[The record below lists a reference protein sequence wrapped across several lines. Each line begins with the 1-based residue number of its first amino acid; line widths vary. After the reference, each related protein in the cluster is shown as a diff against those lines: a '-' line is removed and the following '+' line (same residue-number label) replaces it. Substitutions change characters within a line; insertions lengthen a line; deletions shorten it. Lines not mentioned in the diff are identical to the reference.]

1 MAIAH
6 KEENR
11 VIVDLVRGRKA
22 PFDPSSVV
30 AEFVAVMQRYGIA
43 EAKAD
48 RYAAEWVVSAF
59 AEPSRGVTVEPSERS
74 KSELYLEIEPM
85 FAQGSIAIPADRTL
99 LHELRCLERRTH
111 RGARDSVD
119 HPLGGRDDWANAM
132 AGALVAA
139 REMDDLEV
147 WIRCGRD

>member
-1 MAIAH
+1 
-6 KEENR
+6 
-11 VIVDLVRGRKA
+11 
-22 PFDPSSVV
+22 
-30 AEFVAVMQRYGIA
+30 
-43 EAKAD
+43 
-48 RYAAEWVVSAF
+48 
-59 AEPSRGVTVEPSERS
+59 VEPSERS
-74 KSELYLEIEPM
+74 KSELYLEVEPM

>member
-1 MAIAH
+1 M
-6 KEENR
+6 R
-11 VIVDLVRGRKA
+11 
-22 PFDPSSVV
+22 
-30 AEFVAVMQRYGIA
+30 RYGIGQ
-43 EAKAD
+43 AKAD

-74 KSELYLEIEPM
+74 KSELYLEAEPM
-85 FAQGSIAIPADRTL
+85 FAQGSVAIPADRTL

-132 AGALVAA
+132 AGAVVAA